1 MRQIVLLVMALL
13 SPGPGTAE
21 QTPANDADRQ
31 AIEAAYAA
39 WARAADAKDMDTWIT
54 FLAPDALF
62 LPPDSPALRTT
73 EAIRQ
78 FYSRLFADPL
88 FTIKCKSQKVD
99 VSASRDMAWATGTCE
114 ATFSGPNGEAS
125 GASTK
130 WLKVWRRQPDDKWKC
145 AVNTWNSVGN
155 GVAH

>member
-1 MRQIVLLVMALL
+1 MKRTALLAVALL
-13 SPGPGTAE
+13 SPGLCTAE
-21 QTPANDADRQ
+21 QAPASDADRQ
-31 AIEAAYAA
+31 TIEAAYAA
-39 WARAADAKDMDTWIT
+39 WARAADAKDMDTWLT

-62 LPPDSPALRTT
+62 LPPDSPALDTR
-73 EAIRQ
+73 ESIRQ

-88 FTIKCKSQKVD
+88 FSIKCKGRKVD
-99 VSASRDMAWATGTCE
+99 LSASREMAWSTGTCE

-130 WLKVWRRQPDDKWKC
+130 WLKVWRKQPDGQWKC

-155 GVAH
+155 GAEH